1 MYSTLLTL
9 KEFSF
14 AFYISMVE
22 PSDNI
27 MCEISQTQKGQYHK
41 ISLRGKICKRPIHRS
56 KYLLGMETGVTN
68 IHLTDEQ
75 SVVL

>member
-14 AFYISMVE
+14 AFYINMVE

-27 MCEISQTQKGQYHK
+27 ICEISQAQKGQYHK
-41 ISLRGKICKRPIHRS
+41 ISLTGKICKRPIHRS
-56 KYLLGMETGVTN
+56 KYLLGMKTGVTN